1 MNKNNKNTNIYN
13 YRMFNDKYYNNNAC
27 ATYNIGLTSGNNVSI
42 SKNMVDLESN
52 LRGQDN
58 IISDCIESKHFPY
71 KNANKYKLIN
81 NKICPKAEKWNIST
95 SYDCE
100 NINIISSDSS
110 KLAPKKVPSPFRGW

>member
-1 MNKNNKNTNIYN
+1 MNNKNDNIFN
-13 YRMFNDKYYNNNAC
+13 YRIFNGKYYNDNSC
-27 ATYNIGLTSGNNVSI
+27 ATYNIGLVSGNNVSI

-71 KNANKYKLIN
+71 KDADKYKLIN
-81 NKICPKAEKWNIST
+81 NKICPKDERWNIST

-100 NINIISSDSS
+100 NINIISSDSP
-110 KLAPKKVPSPFRGW
+110 KLAPKKEPSAFKGW

>member
-1 MNKNNKNTNIYN
+1 MNNKNDNIFN
-13 YRMFNDKYYNNNAC
+13 YRIFNGQYYNNNAC
-27 ATYNIGLTSGNNVSI
+27 ATYNIGLVSGNNVSI

-71 KNANKYKLIN
+71 KNADKYKLIN
-81 NKICPKAEKWNIST
+81 NKICPKDEKWNIST

-100 NINIISSDSS
+100 NINIISSDSP

>member
-52 LRGQDN
+52 LRG
-58 IISDCIESKHFPY
+58 
-71 KNANKYKLIN
+71 
-81 NKICPKAEKWNIST
+81 
-95 SYDCE
+95 
-100 NINIISSDSS
+100 
-110 KLAPKKVPSPFRGW
+110 